1 MHIIYETTG
10 RAREYSELAVNLYQ
24 GCAHACHYCYGPDTL
39 HIDRA
44 KFNLLPRLRGPNT
57 IELIELDARDLQA
70 RGDRRPV
77 LLCFTCDAYQ
87 PLNDEHGL
95 ARQAIET
102 LHRHDVPVMILTKG
116 GRRAEQD
123 FDLLRAGDQ
132 FGVSLTLIDG
142 DQSRRWEPGA
152 ALPAERIVSL
162 INAHD
167 RGIKTWVSLEPIIDY
182 SQTVRLIRLTAP
194 VVDHYKVGKMNHMT
208 GADLHDW
215 KAIGFG
221 VKKVLDD
228 LRADYYIK
236 KDLAKYLD
244 TVNCNS
250 EQVKSGVI

>member
-1 MHIIYETTG
+1 MHIIYKTTG

-24 GCAHACHYCYGPDTL
+24 GCGHACHYCYAPDTL

-70 RGDRRPV
+70 RGDSRPV
-77 LLCFTCDAYQ
+77 LLCFTCDPYQ

-95 ARQAIET
+95 TRLAIET
-102 LHRHDVPVMILTKG
+102 LHRYDVPVMILTKG

-132 FGVSLTLIDG
+132 FGVSLTLID
-142 DQSRRWEPGA
+142 DAQSQRWEPGA

-162 INAHD
+162 ITAHD
-167 RGIKTWVSLEPIIDY
+167 RGIKTWASLEPIIDY
-182 SQTVRLIRLTAP
+182 GQTVRLIRLTAP
-194 VVDHYKVGKMNHMT
+194 VVDHYKVGKMNHMP

-215 KAIGFG
+215 KSIGFG
-221 VKKVLDD
+221 LTQVLDD
-228 LRADYYIK
+228 LHADYYIK
-236 KDLAKYLD
+236 KDLAKYLGME
-244 TVNCNS
+244 V
-250 EQVKSGVI
+250 VGGGRG